1 MRVYALP
8 RLLIYIALSFASAG
22 SWAQA
27 LPVQAAEIRW
37 IDMAALEEGLAG
49 QPPMAVGFDIDD
61 TVLFSSPCFHFGKQ
75 KYSPGTNDYLRN
87 DDFWQELNAGC
98 DRYSMPKDIA
108 RKLISLHQARGDS
121 LYFITA
127 RPETAGEQVT
137 ELVQKAFAIT
147 GMHPVVFTGSS
158 DKTAAIRK
166 TDLAI
171 YYGDSDSDVRS
182 ALNAGARPIRVMRA
196 HNSTNRPMPA
206 NGSLGEEVL
215 MDSEY

>member
-1 MRVYALP
+1 MRVRALP
-8 RLLIYIALSFASAG
+8 RLLISIALSFASAG

-27 LPVQAAEIRW
+27 LPVQASDIRW
-37 IDMAALEEGLAG
+37 VDMAALQASLAG
-49 QPPMAVGFDIDD
+49 TPPMAVGFDIDD
-61 TVLFSSPCFHFGKQ
+61 TVLFSSPCFYFGKQ
-75 KYSPGTNDYLRN
+75 KYSPDTNDYLRN

-98 DRYSMPKDIA
+98 DRYSMPKDVA
-108 RKLISLHQARGDS
+108 RQLISLHQARGDS

-127 RPETAGEQVT
+127 RPETRDEQVT

-147 GMHPVVFTGSS
+147 DMHPVIFTGSS

-166 TDLAI
+166 THLAI

-196 HNSTNRPMPA
+196 PNSTNRPMPA
-206 NGSLGEEVL
+206 NGALGEEVL
-215 MDSEY
+215 VESAY